1 MSTLLRSALSPGA
14 TLTDLSDET
23 LFRALAEADEAE
35 KERIRDVLVR
45 RHTGLVKWLVSRYSG
60 RGVDAEELTQV
71 GFVGLMNAINR
82 FDPDHGAEFGT
93 FAKPTVQGEIRRY
106 FRDKRRWIQL
116 PRRLQETKAV
126 IRKHTEELTHDLGR
140 APTVAELATHLCVD
154 EELVLEAMTADD
166 TFSLT
171 SLDSPVAADDVNA
184 VPLVETLGGV
194 DQRFDL
200 LVDFATMR
208 PLVAALPE
216 RERTILALRFFD
228 NLTQAEIGERLG
240 ISQMHVSRLLSRTL
254 AQLRTQMQED

>member
-1 MSTLLRSALSPGA
+1 MSTTTTTAVRGHGLSEE
-14 TLTDLSDET
+14 SDET
-23 LFRALAEADEAE
+23 LFRALATAPDAE
-35 KERIRDVLVR
+35 RERIRDLLVR
-45 RHTGLVKWLVSRYSG
+45 RHTGLVKWLVSRYAG
-60 RGVDAEELTQV
+60 KGVEIDELTQV

-82 FDPDHGAEFGT
+82 FDPDRGAEFAT

-126 IRKHTEELTHDLGR
+126 LRKHTEELTHDLGR
-140 APTVAELATHLCVD
+140 APTVAELAARLAVD

-166 TFSLT
+166 TFSIT
-171 SLDSPVAADDVNA
+171 SLDSPVAADDA
-184 VPLVETLGGV
+184 GSVPLVETIGDL
-194 DQRFDL
+194 DERFDL
-200 LVDFATMR
+200 LVDCATMR

-254 AQLRTQMQED
+254 AQLRSQMQAD